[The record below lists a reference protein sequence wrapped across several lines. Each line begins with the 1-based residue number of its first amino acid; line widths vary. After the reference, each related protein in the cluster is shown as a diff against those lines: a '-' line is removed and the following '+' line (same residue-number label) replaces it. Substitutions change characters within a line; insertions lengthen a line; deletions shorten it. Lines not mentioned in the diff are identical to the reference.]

1 MSDRTHTEP
10 TPTKPFRLQPDGR
23 VSTDWKTLGAVI
35 VGTAILVGG
44 VFSVKADIA
53 AARSDAKQALD
64 TVRDVRSELTQL
76 RIALGLFDRT
86 ISLTPSA
93 KTKEATP

>member
-1 MSDRTHTEP
+1 MSA
-10 TPTKPFRLQPDGR
+10 TPPSGSPFTLKPDGR

-44 VFSVKADIA
+44 VFSVKGDIA
-53 AARSDAKQALD
+53 RAESKAVQALD
-64 TVRDVRSELTQL
+64 TATAMRNELTQL
-76 RIALGLFDRT
+76 RIALGLYDRT